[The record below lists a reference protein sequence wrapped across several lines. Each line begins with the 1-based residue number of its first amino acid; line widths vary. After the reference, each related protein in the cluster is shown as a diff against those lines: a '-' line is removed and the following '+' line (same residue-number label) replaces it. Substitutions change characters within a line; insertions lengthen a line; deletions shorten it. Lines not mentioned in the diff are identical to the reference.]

1 MNDEEPPQKKKNK
14 LPIEPPTLIFSLP
27 EDLIVS
33 ILARVSRLY
42 YPTLSLVSK
51 RFRSLLTSPEL
62 YQTRSLL
69 GRTENCLY
77 VCLRLPRTARI
88 PRWFMLCRRPNQ
100 ILTNDTKKKK
110 KKNKSSGYVLAT
122 IPSLHSPPA
131 HGSGLVAVGSNIY
144 NIGGSIYDSPS
155 SRVSILDCW
164 SHTWLKAPS
173 MHVERDYPSAN
184 FLDEKIYVTGGCY
197 KHYNP
202 SNWMEVFN
210 LKTKTWEPVLS
221 RAGIYK
227 RLTLYRCH
235 DVTHNVVVDGKL
247 YIIGDKGVAYNPK
260 DGTWN
265 SLESEMELG
274 LIWSSSCVI
283 ENVLYYYYYGEEIKW
298 YDTKARSWRNLN
310 GMKKLPK
317 FARHA
322 NVRLADYGGKMALFW
337 DKFVASGGGR
347 GYENRMI
354 WCAMIALERRN
365 SEEIWGKVEWFD
377 AVLPHPIPVDYVFE
391 YIGAINV

>member
-1 MNDEEPPQKKKNK
+1 MNDEEPLLKKNK
-14 LPIEPPTLIFSLP
+14 LPIEPTLNLSLP

-77 VCLRLPRTARI
+77 VCLRFSRTDRI
-88 PRWFMLCRRPNQ
+88 PRWFMFCRRPNQ

-110 KKNKSSGYVLAT
+110 KKSSGSYVLAT
-122 IPSLHSPPA
+122 ISIPRSPSALSLN
-131 HGSGLVAVGSNIY
+131 LVAVGSKIY
-144 NIGGSIYDSPS
+144 NIGGSIYDPTS
-155 SRVSILDCW
+155 SSVSILDCW
-164 SHTWLKAPS
+164 SHTWLKGPS
-173 MHVERDYPSAN
+173 MQVERCRPSAS
-184 FLDEKIYVTGGCY
+184 FHDGKIYVTGGY

-202 SNWMEVFN
+202 SNWIEVLD
-210 LKTKTWEPVLS
+210 LKNETWEPLLS
-221 RAGIYK
+221 RAGIY
-227 RLTLYRCH
+227 RSLTFLRCH
-235 DVTHNVVVDGKL
+235 DQTYNVVVDGKL
-247 YIIGDKGVAYNPK
+247 YIVGANGVAYNPK

-265 SLESEMELG
+265 NLGSEMDLG
-274 LIWSSSCVI
+274 SSACVI
-283 ENVLYYYYYGEEIKW
+283 ENVIYCYFSEEGIKW
-298 YDTKARSWRNLN
+298 YDTKARSWRTLN

-337 DKFVASGGGR
+337 DKYVASGGGR

-354 WCAMIALERRN
+354 WCAMIALERSYRG
-365 SEEIWGKVEWFD
+365 EIWGKVEWFD
-377 AVLPHPIPVDYVFE
+377 AVLPNPIPKEYDFE
-391 YIGAINV
+391 YVGCVNV